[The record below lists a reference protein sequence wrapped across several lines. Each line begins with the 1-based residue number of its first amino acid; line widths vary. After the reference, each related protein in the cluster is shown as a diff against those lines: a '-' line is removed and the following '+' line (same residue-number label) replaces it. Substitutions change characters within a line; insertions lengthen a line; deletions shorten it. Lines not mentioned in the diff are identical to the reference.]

1 MKEPKVLTILGQT
14 DAGKARLS
22 EALCRL
28 TGESLKSTKKET
40 TFYLRIYGFNYK
52 NTPFYILTTPGDEN
66 FIGEVKWA
74 LKVSDAAILVVDSA
88 NPIKYNTVRV
98 YEMAKETGVP
108 VFIFINK
115 LDDEKSNFAQTL
127 QNLNS
132 LVETNLVPVIYSF
145 GTYENFILV
154 DLIENKAVVEKGGK
168 IEYTSYPES
177 LSSQILELREKLLE
191 AAAEGKDEL
200 IEKYLETGNLE
211 KEEILEG
218 LRTGFMENKFSL
230 IFAGA
235 AKEGIG
241 VGSLLEYIYNFTPSY
256 TLIKEREGIGEET
269 SLGFVFKTIIDPFAG
284 KLSFAR
290 LFSGTLTPEGIINL
304 SNGKQEKY
312 TQIFV
317 PKGDSIQQVKEV
329 KEGEIV
335 VFAKVE
341 SLSTGIS
348 FSKNSTLKPITPPSM
363 PFPML
368 TLAIYPETR
377 ADEDKISG
385 ALAKIKEEDPSIS
398 FVRNDETKELL
409 ISGLGVM
416 HIEKTVEKLREKFGV
431 KVKLSTPK
439 VPYRE
444 TIKKPVQGVIYRH
457 KKQSGGR
464 GQFAEVHFHIFPLE
478 RGKGFEFVET
488 LTGMNVP
495 RNFVP
500 AVEKGVREAMEKG
513 PLAAFPVVD
522 VKVQFYDGKSH
533 EVDSSD
539 LAFKIAA
546 FHCFKKGVEQA
557 NPVLL
562 EPYVEMEIFV
572 PDETVGDVVGDLN
585 SRRGRVLGLEKDKKF
600 TKIIALAPMAEVLNY
615 VVSLQGLTG
624 GRGYFVSRF
633 SHYEEAPPFVAEKV
647 IAERKAQL
655 EAEKEE

>member
-1 MKEPKVLTILGQT
+1 MREPKVLAILGQT

-22 EALCRL
+22 EAFCKIA
-28 TGESLKSTKKET
+28 GEPLKSTKKET

-52 NTPFYILTTPGDEN
+52 NNPFYLLTTPGDEN

-74 LKVSDAAILVVDSA
+74 LKVADAAILVVDSA

-98 YEMAKETGVP
+98 FEIAKENGVP

-115 LDDEKSNFAQTL
+115 LDDEKSNFIQTL
-127 QNLNS
+127 QNLSS
-132 LVETNLVPVIYSF
+132 LLEVGLVPVVYSF
-145 GTYENFILV
+145 GTPEKILLI
-154 DLIENKAVVEKGGK
+154 DLLENKALSEKGGK
-168 IEYTSYPES
+168 VEYTSYPEN
-177 LSSQILELREKLLE
+177 LSSEVSQLREKLIE

-211 KEEILEG
+211 REEILEG
-218 LRTGFMENKFSL
+218 LKAGVSKNRLNL
-230 IFAGA
+230 VFAGA

-241 VGSLLEYIYNFTPSY
+241 VGVFLDYLYNFTPSY
-256 TLIKEREGIGEET
+256 KWIKKREEIEKEA
-269 SLGFVFKTIIDPFAG
+269 SIGFVFKTIIDPFAG
-284 KLSFAR
+284 KLSYAR
-290 LFSGTLTPEGIINL
+290 LFSGNLTAEGTLNI

-312 TQIFV
+312 TQIFL
-317 PKGDSIQQVKEV
+317 PKGDSLQQVKEV
-329 KEGEIV
+329 GEGEVV

-341 SLSTGIS
+341 SLSTGLT
-348 FSKNSTLKPITPPSM
+348 FSKNTISRTITPPSM

-368 TLAIYPETR
+368 TLAIHPETR

-385 ALAKIKEEDPSIS
+385 ALVKIKEEDPSIS
-398 FVRNDETKELL
+398 FTRNDETKELL

-431 KVKLSTPK
+431 KVKLTTPK

-444 TIKKPVQGVIYRH
+444 TIKKTVQGVIYRH

-464 GQFAEVHFHIFPLE
+464 GQFAEVHFHLFPLE

-557 NPVLL
+557 SPVLL
-562 EPYVEMEIFV
+562 EPYAEMEIFV

-585 SRRGRVLGLEKDKKF
+585 ARRGRVLGLEKDKKF
-600 TKIIALAPMAEVLNY
+600 TKIIAIAPMAEVLNY

-633 SHYEEAPPFVAEKV
+633 SHYEEAPPFVAEKI
-647 IAERKAQL
+647 IAEKKAQL